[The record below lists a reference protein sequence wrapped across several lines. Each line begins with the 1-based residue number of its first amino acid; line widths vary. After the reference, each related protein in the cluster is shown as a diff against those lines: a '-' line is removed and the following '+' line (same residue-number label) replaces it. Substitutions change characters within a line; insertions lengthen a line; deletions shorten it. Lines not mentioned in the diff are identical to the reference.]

1 MRVQY
6 YISYPKHNQY
16 FKFSNCT
23 ILCHIMDFWISYIGK
38 QCQNQLGFELK
49 VYRLKA
55 DALTNWALLLDIK
68 NMKNTKIK
76 LYS

>member
-1 MRVQY
+1 
-6 YISYPKHNQY
+6 
-16 FKFSNCT
+16 
-23 ILCHIMDFWISYIGK
+23 MDFWISYIGN
-38 QCQNQLGFELK
+38 QCQNQLDFELN

>member
-1 MRVQY
+1 
-6 YISYPKHNQY
+6 
-16 FKFSNCT
+16 
-23 ILCHIMDFWISYIGK
+23 MDFWISYIGK
-38 QCQNQLGFELK
+38 QCQNQLDFELK

-68 NMKNTKIK
+68 NMENTKIK